1 MSEGQVKLGMRN
13 FLVIGMIAV
22 LFIVVAKVIFTKY
35 PIAGVTDVV
44 NSV

>member
-1 MSEGQVKLGMRN
+1 MPQGQVKLGMRN